1 MTDSKIIELENDV
14 KKLKEIIQK
23 YEKIFE
29 IEDGRVFLNSSLGVR
44 GNILGGGQI
53 TATYCSSGIHSPI
66 YDHVE
71 DLNKMNDEDWKKE
84 LARQREELEKKDRDR
99 AEFRKRVE
107 ARWFKW

>member
-1 MTDSKIIELENDV
+1 MNDSKIIELENDI

-53 TATYCSSGIHSPI
+53 TATYCSSGISSPF

-71 DLNKMNDEDWKKE
+71 DLKKMNDEDWKKE
-84 LARQREELEKKDRDR
+84 HVRQQEELEKRDR
-99 AEFRKRVE
+99 KIAEVRKNNG
-107 ARWFKW
+107 WFK